1 MPVMEEA
8 PAVDVAPPV
17 EEMVAPTVEEAVAPP
32 VEEAAAMPEMPVMEE
47 APAADVAPPV
57 EEMAVPPMEE
67 AMAPPAEEEAPPV
80 EDLSLTDDSG
90 ASEDTENT
98 DISGF
103 LNEND
108 YEYVAVTTGN
118 VTKYI
123 VKKVGGA
130 MCVQYEDGE
139 FVAFNRNYEHEDYS
153 TYGGILFSF
162 IKEAIQGTGCE
173 NLIRHKGTNIN

>member
-17 EEMVAPTVEEAVAPP
+17 EEMVVPPVEEAVAPP

-67 AMAPPAEEEAPPV
+67 AMAPPAEEEATPV
-80 EDLSLTDDSG
+80 EELSLMNESG

>member
-1 MPVMEEA
+1 
-8 PAVDVAPPV
+8 
-17 EEMVAPTVEEAVAPP
+17 
-32 VEEAAAMPEMPVMEE
+32 
-47 APAADVAPPV
+47 
-57 EEMAVPPMEE
+57 
-67 AMAPPAEEEAPPV
+67 MAPPAEEEATPV
-80 EDLSLTDDSG
+80 EELSLMDESG

>member
-1 MPVMEEA
+1 
-8 PAVDVAPPV
+8 
-17 EEMVAPTVEEAVAPP
+17 VEEAVAPP
-32 VEEAAAMPEMPVMEE
+32 VEEAAMPEMPVMEE
-47 APAADVAPPV
+47 APAVDAVPPVEEMVAPSVEEAVAPPV
-57 EEMAVPPMEE
+57 EEAAMPEMPVMEE
-67 AMAPPAEEEAPPV
+67 APAVDAAPPAEEEAPPV

>member
-1 MPVMEEA
+1 MEEA
-8 PAVDVAPPV
+8 PVAEAAPV
-17 EEMVAPTVEEAVAPP
+17 

-47 APAADVAPPV
+47 APVV
-57 EEMAVPPMEE
+57 EEALV
-67 AMAPPAEEEAPPV
+67 AEEAPAAEAV
-80 EDLSLTDDSG
+80 SSDE
-90 ASEDTENT
+90 EENS

-103 LNEND
+103 LNDND

-118 VTKYI
+118 TTQYI

-153 TYGGILFSF
+153 TYGGILFSY
-162 IKEAIQGTGCE
+162 IKEAIQGTGCD
-173 NLIRHKGTNIN
+173 NLIRHKGSNIN

>member
-1 MPVMEEA
+1 MGMNF
-8 PAVDVAPPV
+8 
-17 EEMVAPTVEEAVAPP
+17 T
-32 VEEAAAMPEMPVMEE
+32 VEEAAAMPDMSVMEE
-47 APAADVAPPV
+47 APAADAAPPV

-80 EDLSLTDDSG
+80 EDLSLMDESG
-90 ASEDTENT
+90 ASEDTENA